1 MRTEIG
7 SKSHTAIWLASI
19 QGTWAR
25 SNVTLKEFFTMK
37 KYEAPEVRVDTFA
50 IEDVMTAS
58 THFDIPEEN
67 PYE

>member
-1 MRTEIG
+1 
-7 SKSHTAIWLASI
+7 
-19 QGTWAR
+19 
-25 SNVTLKEFFTMK
+25 MK